1 MKPTA
6 KEFFLKKVFPVSYE
20 NKPDEVNF
28 WYETDG
34 HAQQSVNIMI
44 EFAQMHVEAALKA
57 VEDKIIVRGYAGSI
71 MNSYPTENIK

>member
-1 MKPTA
+1 MKQTA

-44 EFAQMHVEAALKA
+44 EFAQLHVEAALKA

-71 MNSYPTENIK
+71 MNSYPLENIK